1 MIHVLQCPLDQTCI
15 EVDWTQA
22 RIWIYILCSITR
34 KRTVYL
40 SHFDLLLQ
48 RLLIPAKAFKPLK
61 VATYLSLSVSCLER
75 RECSYFQRFLYKKSR
90 TIRPTTF
97 HFFLST
103 TFSINV
109 VYRMGV
115 YFYGRQ
121 EVWCYAGPTS
131 GNFKVTA
138 NSLVSWGPCLNPGV
152 AQTWSSLDILVWAPP
167 LSWWCDSKSEIGPR
181 ALVGGSSWSR
191 CWPWSLEATQAGL
204 PVPQTCTTRLVLC
217 FK

>member
-1 MIHVLQCPLDQTCI
+1 MQYHKEENCI
-15 EVDWTQA
+15 
-22 RIWIYILCSITR
+22 SITFWFTAPEAANTS
-34 KRTVYL
+34 K
-40 SHFDLLLQ
+40 SLQ
-48 RLLIPAKAFKPLK
+48 ALK
-61 VATYLSLSVSCLER
+61 VATYLSLSVSWLER
-75 RECSYFQRFLYKKSR
+75 RECSYFQRFLYKISR

-138 NSLVSWGPCLNPGV
+138 NSGIMG
-152 AQTWSSLDILVWAPP
+152 
-167 LSWWCDSKSEIGPR
+167 
-181 ALVGGSSWSR
+181 ALPESRGGSD
-191 CWPWSLEATQAGL
+191 LKFTGYLGL
-204 PVPQTCTTRLVLC
+204 GTTTIMMMWLKIRDWAQGLGGG
-217 FK
+217 FKLK